1 MVDWESIVVG
11 LVPGAIVAIISTVI
25 AYVKDKEMK
34 NSEDKLDALKNMI
47 QICEW
52 EEQTTTQSYGHYLS
66 HRLHIIVLFQ

>member
-47 QICEW
+47 QICE
-52 EEQTTTQSYGHYLS
+52 
-66 HRLHIIVLFQ
+66 